1 MNLLVCDPMA
11 STAITAMREAGIEV
25 DVRDSITPAELDAS
39 IAVYDA
45 IVVRSRTQVRRDLLD
60 RATRLKL
67 IIRGGVGLDNID
79 VAYAESLDVQVRNTP
94 VASSN
99 SVAELVIGFLFALAR
114 SIPQATNSLKDG
126 RWDKRA
132 LSHGTELRGKTLGVV
147 GCGRIG
153 TLVAEKAIALG
164 MEVVYHRRSRT
175 AVCGATQVSL
185 NELLA
190 RSDFIT
196 LHLPLTTETH
206 HLIGGPEFARM
217 KEGAYVVNCG
227 RGGTL
232 DENALHEAIVNG
244 RLAGAALDVF
254 EDEKQDRGASLMA
267 LPAVIGSPHFGAG
280 TVEAK
285 ERVGDEVASIAIE
298 FAQSLW
304 PDEGQED

>member
-1 MNLLVCDPMA
+1 
-11 STAITAMREAGIEV
+11 
-25 DVRDSITPAELDAS
+25 
-39 IAVYDA
+39 
-45 IVVRSRTQVRRDLLD
+45 
-60 RATRLKL
+60 
-67 IIRGGVGLDNID
+67 
-79 VAYAESLDVQVRNTP
+79 
-94 VASSN
+94 
-99 SVAELVIGFLFALAR
+99 
-114 SIPQATNSLKDG
+114 
-126 RWDKRA
+126 
-132 LSHGTELRGKTLGVV
+132 
-147 GCGRIG
+147 
-153 TLVAEKAIALG
+153 
-164 MEVVYHRRSRT
+164 
-175 AVCGATQVSL
+175 VCGATQVSL

-285 ERVGDEVASIAIE
+285 ERVGGEVASNAIE